1 MILLKISRKYYPNE
15 IKNLLN
21 IIKFH
26 TFTVNSGLLGLCIY
40 PIFDIFLIKF
50 QIIVSNV
57 KKLIKKNNFFLLIKS
72 GLA

>member
-26 TFTVNSGLLGLCIY
+26 TFTVNSSLLGYAFTLYLIY
-40 PIFDIFLIKF
+40 F
-50 QIIVSNV
+50 
-57 KKLIKKNNFFLLIKS
+57 
-72 GLA
+72 